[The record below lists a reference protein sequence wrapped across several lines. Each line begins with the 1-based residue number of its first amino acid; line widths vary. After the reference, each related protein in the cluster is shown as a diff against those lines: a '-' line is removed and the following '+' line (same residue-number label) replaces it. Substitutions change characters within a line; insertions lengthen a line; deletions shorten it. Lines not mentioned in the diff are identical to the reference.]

1 MIYPPDIRDLFVN
14 MGLSHVLAASGFHVA
29 LLLGII
35 FWITRSLSPKK
46 KLIIGIIILILY
58 VGLTGIQP
66 SILRASLMGT
76 AILISQVLER
86 KTNALGTLLLSAF
99 LLLLFN
105 PLWIWD
111 LGFQLSFL
119 ATLRY

>member
-1 MIYPPDIRDLFVN
+1 